1 MLLILSIIILIFFNA
16 IIVISLKKVLLEQ
29 QIRENEVKISLSQ
42 VGISIIIA
50 VKNEEKNIQPL
61 IESLKNLEWQQDNFE
76 VIFIDDHSKDKTTKE
91 IEKSINGFKDY
102 KIISLSEYEI
112 GGKKNALTKGIE
124 SAQFEN
130 IVITD
135 ADCRPEP
142 YWLNS
147 YSKKFSE
154 NFDFIFGI
162 APFKQDNFLVNRI
175 ACFENLRSSIL
186 TFSFAGFGLPYS
198 AAARNIGFTKYAF
211 EILGGYSKTNQTIS
225 GDDDLLLREAVKN
238 KLKIGILVEKGSYVY
253 SETKKTFKGYLNQKA
268 RHTQTSLHYLL
279 SHKLFLALWHTMNLF
294 SLFAF
299 LLMIYNPLWGV
310 LFAIKLF
317 VDLSVVKLFE
327 KKFGYSFNLF
337 DIIFLQIIYE
347 LLLILHFVNASF
359 FKIKW
364 K

>member
-1 MLLILSIIILIFFNA
+1 MF
-16 IIVISLKKVLLEQ
+16 LEE
-29 QIRENEVKISLSQ
+29 QIRKDEVKFSLLQ

-50 VKNEEKNIQPL
+50 VKNEENNIQPL
-61 IESLKNLEWQQDNFE
+61 VESLKNLEWQQDNFE
-76 VIFIDDHSKDKTTKE
+76 VIFIDDNSTDKTMKE
-91 IEKSINGFKDY
+91 IEKSINGLKNH
-102 KIISLSEYEI
+102 KIISLSEFEI
-112 GGKKNALTKGIE
+112 GGKRNALTKGIE

-142 YWLNS
+142 NWLNL
-147 YSKKFSE
+147 YSKKFNE
-154 NFDFIFGI
+154 KFDFIFGI

-186 TFSFAGFGLPYS
+186 TFSFAGLGLPYS
-198 AAARNIGFTKYAF
+198 AAARNIGFTKNAF
-211 EILGGYSKTNQTIS
+211 EKVGGYSKTKQTLS

-238 KLKIGILVEKGSYVY
+238 KLKIGTVTDRGSYVY

-268 RHTQTSLHYLL
+268 RHTQTSLHYLVK
-279 SHKLFLALWHTMNLF
+279 HKLFLALWHLMNLF
-294 SLFAF
+294 SLLSV

-310 LFAIKLF
+310 LFATKLF
-317 VDLSVVKLFE
+317 VDLSVVKIIE
-327 KKFGYSFNLF
+327 RKFGYSFNLF

-347 LLLILHFVNASF
+347 LLLILNFINARF
-359 FKIKW
+359 LKIKW

>member
-1 MLLILSIIILIFFNA
+1 VF
-16 IIVISLKKVLLEQ
+16 LEEH
-29 QIRENEVKISLSQ
+29 IRKDEVKFSLLQ

-50 VKNEEKNIQPL
+50 VKNEENNIQPL
-61 IESLKNLEWQQDNFE
+61 VESLKNLEWQQDNFE
-76 VIFIDDHSKDKTTKE
+76 VIFIDDNSTDKTMKE
-91 IEKSINGFKDY
+91 IEKSINGLKNH
-102 KIISLSEYEI
+102 KIISLSEFEI
-112 GGKKNALTKGIE
+112 GGKRNALTKGIE

-142 YWLNS
+142 NWLNL
-147 YSKKFSE
+147 YSKKFNE
-154 NFDFIFGI
+154 KFDFIFGI

-186 TFSFAGFGLPYS
+186 TFSFAGLGLPYS
-198 AAARNIGFTKYAF
+198 AAARNIGFTKNAF
-211 EILGGYSKTNQTIS
+211 EKVGGYSKTKQTLS

-238 KLKIGILVEKGSYVY
+238 KLKIGTVTDRGSYVY

-268 RHTQTSLHYLL
+268 RHTQTSLHYLVK
-279 SHKLFLALWHTMNLF
+279 HKLFLALWHLMNLF
-294 SLFAF
+294 SLLSV

-310 LFAIKLF
+310 LFATKLF
-317 VDLSVVKLFE
+317 VDLSVVKIIE
-327 KKFGYSFNLF
+327 RKFGYSFNLF

-347 LLLILHFVNASF
+347 LLLILNFINARF
-359 FKIKW
+359 LKIKW

>member
-1 MLLILSIIILIFFNA
+1 VF
-16 IIVISLKKVLLEQ
+16 LEE
-29 QIRENEVKISLSQ
+29 QIRKDEVKFSLLQ

-50 VKNEEKNIQPL
+50 VKNEENNIQPL
-61 IESLKNLEWQQDNFE
+61 VESLKNLEWQQDNFE
-76 VIFIDDHSKDKTTKE
+76 VIFIDDNSTDKTMKE
-91 IEKSINGFKDY
+91 IEKSINGLKNH
-102 KIISLSEYEI
+102 KIISLSEFEI
-112 GGKKNALTKGIE
+112 GGKRNALTKGIE

-142 YWLNS
+142 NWLNL
-147 YSKKFSE
+147 YSKKFNE
-154 NFDFIFGI
+154 KFDFIFGI

-186 TFSFAGFGLPYS
+186 TFSFAGLGLPYS
-198 AAARNIGFTKYAF
+198 AAARNIGFTKNAF
-211 EILGGYSKTNQTIS
+211 EKVGGYSKTKQTLS

-238 KLKIGILVEKGSYVY
+238 KLKIGTVTDRGSYVY

-268 RHTQTSLHYLL
+268 RHTQTSLHYLVK
-279 SHKLFLALWHTMNLF
+279 HKLFLALWHLMNLF
-294 SLFAF
+294 SLLSV

-310 LFAIKLF
+310 LFATKLF
-317 VDLSVVKLFE
+317 VDLSVVKIIE
-327 KKFGYSFNLF
+327 RKFGYSFNLF

-347 LLLILHFVNASF
+347 LLLILNFINARF
-359 FKIKW
+359 LKIKW